1 MKPYLVKLL
10 IAIALISTVMRITPS
25 LTQVHAAEDSNI
37 SDVYVAI
44 TDAKSTIE
52 DKDKSDK
59 EKKKAVED
67 IKAKVNALDIKNNKE
82 GKDVKSKLKD
92 LDHTSSLNK
101 QDNNL
106 SELTKS
112 LIAYENAVSTKD
124 VSGEIKTLKQ
134 QVDSKDNKV
143 KDAIKSKNTSELQSI
158 NNSLNQIWTSH
169 ETSIRNYD
177 EGKYGQIEVN
187 LMQFRVAVQKEPFNA
202 KKADNAWTTF
212 KSSIDTV
219 DQKQSNEE
227 SGKYKV
233 TQLNDE
239 LDKAIKGIEDN
250 NLTQTDDAL
259 SKFVQVWPYVEGKIQ
274 TKNGSLYTT
283 IEDKIPYYQSILD
296 NSNKDRVKK
305 GLQEINSDIKDTV
318 GQDSYSFVDVMIIFL
333 REGLEVLLI
342 IMTLTTMTRNV
353 KDTKGT
359 ASVIGGGILG
369 LILSITLAVVFI
381 QTLGNNGLLREG
393 MEAVLGIIAVV
404 LMYVVGIW
412 MHRRSSA
419 QRWNEMIQNMYQSAI
434 SNGNLLLL
442 GTIGLISVLRE
453 GVEVIIFYMGMIG
466 SITTLDFVLGIAL
479 AIVILI
485 IFAFLFRFIVKLIPI
500 YYIFRVLSIL
510 IFVMAFKML
519 GVSIQKLQLLGTVPQ
534 HSIEDLPT
542 ISIIGFYPSVET
554 IVAQLIYIILIIFFV
569 LKNRKDK
576 KETPVK

>member
-1 MKPYLVKLL
+1 M
-10 IAIALISTVMRITPS
+10 IAIALIFTVLRITPS

-67 IKAKVNALDIKNNKE
+67 IKAKVNALDIKDNKE

-92 LDHTSSLNK
+92 LDQTSSLNK

-112 LIAYENAVSTKD
+112 LIAYEDAVSTKD

-134 QVDSKDNKV
+134 QVDSKDSKV
-143 KDAIKSKNTSELQSI
+143 KDAIKSKNTAELQSI

-177 EGKYGQIEVN
+177 EGKYDQIEVN

-219 DQKQSNEE
+219 DQKQSSEE

-239 LDKAIKGIEDN
+239 LDKAIKSIEDN

-359 ASVIGGGILG
+359 ASVIGGGVLG

-393 MEAVLGIIAVV
+393 MEAVLGIVAVV

-419 QRWNEMIQNMYQSAI
+419 QRWNEMIQNMYQNAI

-453 GVEVIIFYMGMIG
+453 GVGVIIFYMGMIG
-466 SITTLDFVLGIAL
+466 SITTWDFVLGIAL

-534 HSIEDLPT
+534 HSIEGLPT

-554 IVAQLIYIILIIFFV
+554 IVAQLIYIILIVFFV

-576 KETPVK
+576 KETRVK

>member
-1 MKPYLVKLL
+1 
-10 IAIALISTVMRITPS
+10 
-25 LTQVHAAEDSNI
+25 
-37 SDVYVAI
+37 
-44 TDAKSTIE
+44 
-52 DKDKSDK
+52 
-59 EKKKAVED
+59 
-67 IKAKVNALDIKNNKE
+67 
-82 GKDVKSKLKD
+82 
-92 LDHTSSLNK
+92 
-101 QDNNL
+101 
-106 SELTKS
+106 
-112 LIAYENAVSTKD
+112 
-124 VSGEIKTLKQ
+124 
-134 QVDSKDNKV
+134 
-143 KDAIKSKNTSELQSI
+143 
-158 NNSLNQIWTSH
+158 
-169 ETSIRNYD
+169 
-177 EGKYGQIEVN
+177 
-187 LMQFRVAVQKEPFNA
+187 
-202 KKADNAWTTF
+202 
-212 KSSIDTV
+212 
-219 DQKQSNEE
+219 
-227 SGKYKV
+227 
-233 TQLNDE
+233 
-239 LDKAIKGIEDN
+239 
-250 NLTQTDDAL
+250 
-259 SKFVQVWPYVEGKIQ
+259 
-274 TKNGSLYTT
+274 TT

-466 SITTLDFVLGIAL
+466 SITTWDFVLGIAL

>member
-1 MKPYLVKLL
+1 MKHYLVRLL
-10 IAIALISTVMRITPS
+10 IAMALIFTVMRITPS
-25 LTQVHAAEDSNI
+25 LAQVHAAEDSNI
-37 SDVYVAI
+37 SDVYVTI

-52 DKDKSDK
+52 DKEKSDK

-67 IKAKVNALDIKNNKE
+67 IKSKVNALDIKDNKE

-92 LDHTSSLNK
+92 LDQTSSLNK

-112 LIAYENAVSTKD
+112 LIAYEDAVSTKD

-134 QVDSKDNKV
+134 QVDSKDSKV
-143 KDAIKSKNTSELQSI
+143 KDAIKSKNTAELQSI

-219 DQKQSNEE
+219 DQKQSSEE

-393 MEAVLGIIAVV
+393 MEAVLGIVAVV

-419 QRWNEMIQNMYQSAI
+419 QRWNEMIQNMYQNAI

-466 SITTLDFVLGIAL
+466 SITTWDFVLGIAL

-534 HSIEDLPT
+534 HSIEGLPT

-554 IVAQLIYIILIIFFV
+554 IVAQLIYIILIVFFV

-576 KETPVK
+576 KETRVK

>member
-1 MKPYLVKLL
+1 MKHYLVRLL
-10 IAIALISTVMRITPS
+10 IAMALIFTVMRITPS

-67 IKAKVNALDIKNNKE
+67 IKSKVNALDIKDNKE

-92 LDHTSSLNK
+92 LDQTSSLNK

-112 LIAYENAVSTKD
+112 LIAYEDAVSTKD
-124 VSGEIKTLKQ
+124 VPGEIKTLKQ
-134 QVDSKDNKV
+134 QVDSKDSKV
-143 KDAIKSKNTSELQSI
+143 KDAIKGKNTAELQSI

-219 DQKQSNEE
+219 DQKQSSEE

-393 MEAVLGIIAVV
+393 MEAVLGIVAVV

-419 QRWNEMIQNMYQSAI
+419 QRWNEMIQNMYQNAI

-466 SITTLDFVLGIAL
+466 SITTWDFVLGIAL

-485 IFAFLFRFIVKLIPI
+485 IFAFLFKFIVKLIPI

-534 HSIEDLPT
+534 HSIEGLPT

-554 IVAQLIYIILIIFFV
+554 IVAQLIYIILIVFFV

-576 KETPVK
+576 KETRVK

>member
-1 MKPYLVKLL
+1 MKHYLVKIL
-10 IAIALISTVMRITPS
+10 IAVVLTVTIVRVMPS
-25 LTQVHAAEDSNI
+25 VPVHAAEDSKI
-37 SDVYVAI
+37 SDIYVAI
-44 TDAKSTIE
+44 TDAKSTLE

-59 EKKKAVED
+59 EKQSAVND
-67 IKAKVNALDIKNNKE
+67 IKSKIKSLHIKDNKE
-82 GKDVKSKLKD
+82 GKDVKSKLEAVDKA
-92 LDHTSSLNK
+92 TSSDK
-101 QDNNL
+101 KADKL

-112 LIAYENAVSTKD
+112 LITYENTVSTKD
-124 VSGEIKTLKQ
+124 ISGEIKALKQ
-134 QVDSKDNKV
+134 QVDAKDDQIK
-143 KDAIKSKNTSELQSI
+143 KAIKSKDEAELQSI

-187 LMQFRVAVQKEPFNA
+187 LMQLRVAIQKEPLDT
-202 KKADNAWTTF
+202 KKVDNAWTTY

-219 DQKQSNEE
+219 DQKQSSQET
-227 SGKYKV
+227 GKYKV

-239 LDKAIKGIEDN
+239 LDKAIKGIDDN
-250 NLTQTDDAL
+250 HLDQTDAAL
-259 SKFVQVWPYVEGKIQ
+259 SKFVQIWPYVEGKIQ

-318 GQDSYSFVDVMIIFL
+318 GQEGYSFIDVMIIFL

-353 KDTKGT
+353 KDNKGT
-359 ASVIGGGILG
+359 ASVIGGAVLG

-393 MEAVLGIIAVV
+393 MEATLGIIAVI

-419 QRWNEMIQNMYQSAI
+419 KRWNDMIQNMYQNAI
-434 SNGNLLLL
+434 SNGNLVLL

-466 SITTLDFVLGIAL
+466 SITTMDFVVGIAL
-479 AIVILI
+479 AIVILV
-485 IFAFLFRFIVKLIPI
+485 IFALLFRFIVKLIPI

-510 IFVMAFKML
+510 IFIMAFKML

-534 HSIEDLPT
+534 HGVEGLPT
-542 ISIIGFYPSVET
+542 IGLIGFYPSVET
-554 IVAQLIYIILIIFFV
+554 IVAQLIYIILIVFFV
-569 LKNRKDK
+569 LKSRKDK
-576 KETPVK
+576 QEKRVK

>member
-1 MKPYLVKLL
+1 MKHYLVRLL
-10 IAIALISTVMRITPS
+10 IAMALIFTVMRITPS
-25 LTQVHAAEDSNI
+25 LAQVHAAEDSNI

-52 DKDKSDK
+52 DKEKSDK

-67 IKAKVNALDIKNNKE
+67 IKSKVNALDIKDNKE

-92 LDHTSSLNK
+92 LDQTSSLNK

-112 LIAYENAVSTKD
+112 LIAYEDAVSTKD

-134 QVDSKDNKV
+134 QVDSKDSKV
-143 KDAIKSKNTSELQSI
+143 KDAIKSKNTAELQSI

-219 DQKQSNEE
+219 DQKQSSEE

-393 MEAVLGIIAVV
+393 MEAVLGIVAVV

-419 QRWNEMIQNMYQSAI
+419 QRWNEMIQNMYQNAI

-466 SITTLDFVLGIAL
+466 SITTWDFVLGIAL

-534 HSIEDLPT
+534 HSIEGLPT

-554 IVAQLIYIILIIFFV
+554 IVAQLIYIILIVFFV

-576 KETPVK
+576 KETRVK